1 MKILLGGVRLK
12 SISESPAIRFI
23 KKGGGFRVG
32 ILLALGIILLLFGA
46 ASEEKSD
53 AGIQYEEEIRLT
65 ELCRRVKGVG
75 DCYVMI
81 GYTTERVGDYSSS
94 SEKRVSSVTV
104 LCDGADST
112 RVKGELVEL
121 ITSLYGIGSN
131 RVTVLRCK

>member
-1 MKILLGGVRLK
+1 M
-12 SISESPAIRFI
+12 
-23 KKGGGFRVG
+23 G
-32 ILLALGIILLLFGA
+32 ILLALGIILLLFSTAG
-46 ASEEKSD
+46 EERTD

-81 GYTTERVGDYSSS
+81 GYTTERVGYSS

-104 LCDGADST
+104 LCDGADSA
-112 RVKGELVEL
+112 RVRGELVEL